1 MKCCRY
7 LDFFKINNYTKLFKT
22 INLFVPSMR
31 FRYNSIKPI
40 KNLSRR
46 HFINSIHVSGLN
58 CNIKN
63 KSFLKIYIYL
73 SGTKLIEITV
83 LIKPEINQL

>member
-1 MKCCRY
+1 
-7 LDFFKINNYTKLFKT
+7 
-22 INLFVPSMR
+22 MR
-31 FRYNSIKPI
+31 DRYNSIKPI

-46 HFINSIHVSGLN
+46 HFINPFHVSGLN
-58 CNIKN
+58 CNIKKN
-63 KSFLKIYIYL
+63 KSFLKKYIYL